1 MSKYVLAYYGGGM
14 GATEE
19 EQAAIMNKWF
29 GWFGGLGSDL
39 VDGGLPFS
47 GAAKTIASDGSASD
61 GAIGTPATG
70 YSIINADSIDS
81 AAEKA
86 KGCPVL
92 DTGGQLVVYE
102 TVDMPAS

>member
-1 MSKYVLAYYGGGM
+1 MKYVLAYYGGGL

-19 EQAAIMNKWF
+19 EQAGIMQKWF
-29 GWFGGLGSDL
+29 GWFGSLGPDM

-47 GAAKTIASDGSASD
+47 GTARTLASDGSATD

-70 YSIINADSIDS
+70 YSIITADNID
-81 AAEKA
+81 AATEKA

-92 DTGGQLVVYE
+92 ETGGQITVYE
-102 TVDMPAS
+102 TVDMATG